1 MPSLYA
7 EITNVLPGC
16 TCFLI
21 CPCFSPMNYMRLY
34 T

>member
-7 EITNVLPGC
+7 NLLPGY

-21 CPCFSPMNYMRLY
+21 CPGFSPMNYMRLY